1 MLNADHDVY
10 EKAVVKSSS
19 AKRAHTSLFR
29 VKSSQK
35 TVAREILWVTTG
47 FYLEQEGFPTPQR
60 TREAC
65 NLKCGLA
72 LLIAVGV
79 LD

>member
-1 MLNADHDVY
+1 LNPDHDVY
-10 EKAVVKSSS
+10 DKAVVKNQQC
-19 AKRAHTSLFR
+19 KTAHTSLFR

-35 TVAREILWVTTG
+35 TIAREILWVTTG

-60 TREAC
+60 ACEAC

>member
-1 MLNADHDVY
+1 MLNPDHDVY
-10 EKAVVKSSS
+10 EKAVVK
-19 AKRAHTSLFR
+19 KQQCKTAHTSLFR

-35 TVAREILWVTTG
+35 TIAREIPWVTTG
-47 FYLEQEGFPTPQR
+47 FYPEQEGFPTPQR
-60 TREAC
+60 VCGARSF
-65 NLKCGLA
+65 KCGLT